1 MKDFPEGTSP
11 ISPTEEG
18 QSPRGGLWGKL
29 AQLWRPEQAP
39 VPESEPLAA
48 EVPPGEQSA
57 QPVAGENATLRA
69 AVDKQAVVDKQKEE
83 PERPSRE
90 LEHLRQADAQALEEI
105 RAEVEGER
113 KRGQEVLQAA
123 QQKFSAEIQEALA
136 RSNQIHS
143 EAEKLR
149 ADLTRTASELQDVGA
164 ERQRLQNEYD
174 QLRTESVGLRQ
185 AGQEVQHLREQ
196 VQRLH
201 KELEQERATTASGP
215 VRGSRKAAELTA
227 ELARR
232 DEEVGRLNERVAGL
246 GQELASRSPL
256 VPVSSLHPALQ
267 QVLAHMGTAVE
278 AQRIVTEL
286 WERLLEQEMRYN
298 AAREDTNRN
307 AVELDELRKEMAE
320 LCLGLITPITV
331 LSASADLLAMRQD
344 IPKDALASLEEM
356 RQGTVAVRQVIA
368 KMQKVATP
376 GS

>member
-11 ISPTEEG
+11 ISPPGEG
-18 QSPRGGLWGKL
+18 ARPRGGFWEKL
-29 AQLWRPEQAP
+29 AQLWRPKEAP
-39 VPESEPLAA
+39 VPEPEPLAVEA
-48 EVPPGEQSA
+48 PPGEQSA
-57 QPVAGENATLRA
+57 RPVAGENTATLRA
-69 AVDKQAVVDKQKEE
+69 TVDKQQVELG
-83 PERPSRE
+83 RLSRE

-105 RAEVEGER
+105 RAEVGGER

-136 RSNQIHS
+136 QSNQIQS

-149 ADLTRTASELQDVGA
+149 ADLTRTDSELQDVSA
-164 ERQRLQNEYD
+164 ERLRLQNEYD

-201 KELEQERATTASGP
+201 EELEQRRATPTSGP

-232 DEEVGRLNERVAGL
+232 NEEVGRLNERIAAL
-246 GQELASRSPL
+246 EQELASRSPL

-307 AVELDELRKEMAE
+307 AVELESLRREMAE
-320 LCLGLITPITV
+320 LCLGLITPVTV

-356 RQGTVAVRQVIA
+356 RQGTAAVRQVIA